1 MDAERIPARAWMI
14 VMMLFCFM
22 VINFAD
28 KAVLGLAA
36 VPIMRDLHL
45 NHTEF
50 GLIGTSFFVF
60 FSLSAVLVGFLVNRV
75 PTKWVLAAMALSWSL
90 CQLPMIL
97 PIGLIALVG
106 NRVLLGLGEGP
117 ALPVALHAAYKWFPN
132 RRRPLPTSIIALG
145 GAVGVGIAAPGVV
158 YIIVNY
164 SWHAGFAMLG
174 LAGLLWCVAWLWI
187 GHEGPLTAEAFTTG
201 YTRLPYTML
210 LTSRSMIGQVMVAF
224 AAYWLLIIA
233 VVWLPAY
240 LTKSA
245 GYTQT
250 EVGWIVTL
258 PALLQIGLIPG
269 GAAFSEWLTR
279 RGFSSRIARGGP
291 ACAAVFVAGVLTFA
305 LPLLHGSVLA
315 ILCTALAFSCGSV
328 MFSLGHVIVAEI
340 TPVAQRGA
348 MLAIGNAV
356 VTLAGP
362 IAPVVLGLIVDAGT
376 DAGAGF
382 RNGFM
387 LTGSAVAVVAA
398 IGMILIDPERDRA
411 RFAAAYAAPP
421 VLQPSAAAAD

>member
-132 RRRPLPTSIIALG
+132 RRRPLPTSLIALG

-258 PALLQIGLIPG
+258 PALLADRTDPRRLCFLGVADTTRLLQPDRPRRACLRRSLRRRRAYVCVAAVAWVRAGNPLHRVGFFVWLGDVQPRPRDRRRDHPG
-269 GAAFSEWLTR
+269 RTARCHARHRQR
-279 RGFSSRIARGGP
+279 RGDTGG
-291 ACAAVFVAGVLTFA
+291 
-305 LPLLHGSVLA
+305 S
-315 ILCTALAFSCGSV
+315 
-328 MFSLGHVIVAEI
+328 
-340 TPVAQRGA
+340 
-348 MLAIGNAV
+348 
-356 VTLAGP
+356 
-362 IAPVVLGLIVDAGT
+362 
-376 DAGAGF
+376 
-382 RNGFM
+382 
-387 LTGSAVAVVAA
+387 
-398 IGMILIDPERDRA
+398 DRA
-411 RFAAAYAAPP
+411 RGAGPHRRCRH
-421 VLQPSAAAAD
+421 